1 MAMWS
6 WDICADTVSEFLSLF
21 PQGLLVQLRNILNDL
36 LSFISFQLVSVLS
49 VATLSTSHPL
59 SIKQIHRQLMIMGC
73 PLLSET
79 VVTSFTLIVSS
90 VGSRQEVFVLY
101 ATKNGTLQRSS
112 VFLVTANSEFE
123 KPLLDRIEKKR
134 HYLKD
139 NAEWHSIFVLSSTK
153 HYFELVDNHHGN
165 G

>member
-1 MAMWS
+1 MNFYHFFPRTS
-6 WDICADTVSEFLSLF
+6 SEAQEYSKRF
-21 PQGLLVQLRNILNDL
+21 IIIY
-36 LSFISFQLVSVLS
+36 FISFQLVSVLS

-79 VVTSFTLIVSS
+79 AVTFFTLIVSS
-90 VGSRQEVFVLY
+90 VGSRQEVCVLY

-134 HYLKD
+134 HLLKD
-139 NAEWHSIFVLSSTK
+139 DAEWHSIFALSSTK
-153 HYFELVDNHHGN
+153 HYFSLVDNHHGN